1 MSSVAAI
8 EADVGATGTGD
19 RWFWLRGTFGAV
31 GLLTLLWGQLVVPK
45 FVALFQELD
54 FTDLPFPL
62 LLTAW
67 VDRTVGGIAG
77 SILLDLALLGCAILA
92 AVPSKPGTWRTVKW
106 VVVICLICL
115 GALSAL
121 GLYSSLLAMAQL
133 SSSLSA

>member
-77 SILLDLALLGCAILA
+77 YVKDVDSSPKSIVFGRKEDRIARCGKPARKSISFYRKWM
-92 AVPSKPGTWRTVKW
+92 VVFSKSV
-106 VVVICLICL
+106 
-115 GALSAL
+115 
-121 GLYSSLLAMAQL
+121 
-133 SSSLSA
+133 